1 MFDIGFWEIFLILV
15 LALIVIGPE
24 RLPRAARTAGYWV
37 GRARRFVEG
46 VKSDVE
52 QEFDVN
58 EFKRLMH
65 NQEVQINELQ
75 QKLAQATDLS
85 GDNHVE
91 HHYEMFDEEPEPDTN
106 DKDKLAAP
114 EPDDDGGAQDASPAE
129 ANRDKAS

>member
-46 VKSDVE
+46 VKNDVE

-58 EFKRLMH
+58 EFKRLMR

-75 QKLAQATDLS
+75 QKLAQATDLA
-85 GDNHVE
+85 GDHHVE
-91 HHYEMFDEEPEPDTN
+91 HHYEMFDEEPEPDTI

-114 EPDDDGGAQDASPAE
+114 ESDDDGGAQDVSSAE
-129 ANRDKAS
+129 ANRDKTA